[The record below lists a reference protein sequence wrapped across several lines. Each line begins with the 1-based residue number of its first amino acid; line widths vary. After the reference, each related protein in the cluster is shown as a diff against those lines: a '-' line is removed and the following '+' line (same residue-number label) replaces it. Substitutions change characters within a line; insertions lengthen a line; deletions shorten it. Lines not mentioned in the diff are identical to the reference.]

1 MNAKQVAA
9 KMNELAGASGFT
21 GSGFA
26 AFRRDPE
33 TGEFS
38 GGAWFSEGS
47 RPRLGVNDRKF
58 SVRWIIDRP
67 YTAAEIEEA
76 FTGEDAFIGG
86 W

>member
-1 MNAKQVAA
+1 MNADQVAA
-9 KMNELAGASGFT
+9 QMNELAGASGFT

-26 AFRRDPE
+26 
-33 TGEFS
+33 GEFS

-76 FTGEDAFIGG
+76 FIGG